1 MGHSALSHCCR
12 LRHMVLYYLGNTYT
26 DTHRGYATVLF
37 SCMLMRRTVCANTH
51 VEHQLY
57 SLTFMCL
64 TSYSPCRED
73 RANAAISWMVR
84 ALLDFGNISM
94 VSSTFTWKDKKKK
107 RCYSR
112 EKPVQQL
119 SSVFQYTLPWLRG
132 KPSVVLSWR
141 RASCV
146 HTTSTTSVYFM
157 ALESE
162 GFSLYTAN
170 IDFNESQA
178 VWQQPHMGTR
188 PAWYKGDM
196 SVLQWSF
203 VLWWLKWIF
212 RSAS

>member
-26 DTHRGYATVLF
+26 ETHRGYATFLF
-37 SCMLMRRTVCANTH
+37 SWMLMRSTLCANTH

-107 RCYSR
+107 VLLKGKTCTAA
-112 EKPVQQL
+112 QL
-119 SSVFQYTLPWLRG
+119 SLSIHPAMTQRKTKCYPFMEESLLR
-132 KPSVVLSWR
+132 S
-141 RASCV
+141 
-146 HTTSTTSVYFM
+146 HYFNN
-157 ALESE
+157 
-162 GFSLYTAN
+162 F
-170 IDFNESQA
+170 
-178 VWQQPHMGTR
+178 
-188 PAWYKGDM
+188 
-196 SVLQWSF
+196 SVLQG
-203 VLWWLKWIF
+203 LRKWRF
-212 RSAS
+212 LSLHSKQWF